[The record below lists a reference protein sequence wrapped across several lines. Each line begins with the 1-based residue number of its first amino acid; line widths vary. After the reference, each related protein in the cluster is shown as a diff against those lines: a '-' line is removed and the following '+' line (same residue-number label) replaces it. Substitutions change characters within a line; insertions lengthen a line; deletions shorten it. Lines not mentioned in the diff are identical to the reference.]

1 MEDLYEH
8 IKLVKEMSKM
18 PYSLKR
24 ERDGAGDSGTMS
36 KLFIPIYNSE
46 GKLIDMRE
54 VDDARPQV
62 GSVLRV
68 GSNFARSYSAQDWWQ
83 TTIITEILEDTINED
98 GSEYVRFRTG
108 NSIYEWR
115 KF

>member
-1 MEDLYEH
+1 MT
-8 IKLVKEMSKM
+8 
-18 PYSLKR
+18 YSLKR

-36 KLFIPIYNSE
+36 RLFTQDHDHFGEY
-46 GKLIDMRE
+46 RVTY

-68 GSNFARSYSAQDWWQ
+68 GSYSARSYSTQDWWQ
-83 TTIITEILEDTINED
+83 TTVITEILENTINED
-98 GSEYVRFRTG
+98 GTEYVKFRTR

>member
-1 MEDLYEH
+1 
-8 IKLVKEMSKM
+8 M

-24 ERDGAGDSGTMS
+24 ESDGAGDSGTMS
-36 KLFIPIYNSE
+36 KLFIPVVNNE
-46 GKLIDMRE
+46 GKIVEKLE
-54 VDDARPQV
+54 ADDARPQV

-98 GSEYVRFRTG
+98 GTEYVKFRTG
-108 NSIYEWR
+108 NSIYEWK